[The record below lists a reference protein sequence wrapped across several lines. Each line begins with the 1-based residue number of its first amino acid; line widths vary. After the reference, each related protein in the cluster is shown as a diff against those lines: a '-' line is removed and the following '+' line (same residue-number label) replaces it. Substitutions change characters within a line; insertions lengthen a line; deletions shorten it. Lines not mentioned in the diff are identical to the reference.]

1 MDVDLRRLAA
11 TIHDGVTATLGLDG
25 REMMHAQVLCVAE
38 EAGEFVG
45 AFRRWVGMAR
55 RDGPFEDVEA
65 ELADVVISAYAAAHA
80 LGIDLD
86 AAIRAKAD
94 TVLTRGWK
102 QGSGPGGQSAA
113 GDG

>member
-1 MDVDLRRLAA
+1 MRALAA
-11 TIHDGVTATLGLDG
+11 TIHDNVTATLGLDG
-25 REMMHAQVLCVAE
+25 RQMMHAQVHCVAE

-45 AFRRWVGMAR
+45 AFRRWIGMAR
-55 RDGPFEDVEA
+55 RDGPFGDVEA

-86 AAIRAKAD
+86 AAICAKAD

-102 QGSGPGGQSAA
+102 QGGDPSGQPAA
-113 GDG
+113 GKDG